1 MGVSMIGSIVK
12 KTAIKILGTKN
23 ERELN
28 RLQPIVERI
37 NGLEPEFQQ
46 LSNAD
51 LRSKTAHF
59 KERIDRGENLDS
71 VLPEAFAAVREA
83 SKRTLGE
90 RHFDVQLVGGIVLHE
105 GKIAEMATGEGKTLV
120 ATLPAYLNALSG
132 KGVHIITVNDYL
144 AKRDRDWMGAIY
156 EFLGLSV
163 GVIVHEMDD
172 LQRQKAYGCDI
183 TYGTNNEFGFDY
195 LRDNMKFSLDECVQR
210 ELNYGIV
217 DEVDSIL
224 IDEARTP
231 LIISGPVEHSTHK
244 FHEMKGP
251 VERLFQSQTRVIN
264 RILGEAE
271 SLLHEGKDYEAGV
284 KLVQAKRGAP
294 KHKRLLRIFEEGKH
308 RKLVERVELDFF
320 RERNWDLL
328 DQDLF
333 FIIDEK
339 SNVVDL
345 TEKGRKA
352 LSPQDPDFFVLPDL
366 STVDSEPDLTP
377 QERTELRI
385 KLEEEYS
392 EKTEKIHNVSQLL
405 RGYSIFEKDVD
416 YVVSNGQ
423 VIIVDEF
430 TGRLMPG
437 RRYSDGLHQ
446 ALEAKEGVTI
456 ERENQTL
463 ATVTFQNYFRMYEK
477 LAGMTGT
484 AYTEEMEFHKIYGL
498 EVMVI
503 PTNMPLIRTEYPD
516 VIYKSEREKFNA
528 VVREIT
534 QLNAEGHPVLVGTVS
549 VEKSERLSRMLKRH
563 GIKHHVLNAKNH
575 EREAEI
581 IAQAGSRGGVTISTN
596 MAGRGTDILL
606 GGNPKFLARA
616 MLDDAASEEENRKI
630 YEKMYASA
638 AKEKEEV
645 LAQGGLHVIGTERH
659 EARRIDNQLRGRA
672 GRQGDPGSS
681 RFYLS
686 LEDDL
691 MRLFGSERISNVMTK
706 LGIEEDQP
714 IEHSLITKAIENAQ
728 RRVEG
733 HNFDIR
739 KHLLEYDDVMNRQ
752 REEIYR
758 RRREV
763 LGNEGVSDR
772 IMEMAEELL
781 EEIVDAHTDR
791 KTHPEEW
798 DLRGLQEEL
807 FRNFSIHF
815 DLEKERVD
823 GLDQDGLREGVLNEV
838 RRAYEKKEQ
847 EIGQEI
853 LRHLEKVIMLQAID
867 TRWREHLLN
876 IDYLKEGIGLRGYG
890 QKDPL
895 TEFKI
900 EGSEMFFDMLAE
912 IREDTIRQLFAI
924 RLAAE
929 KEAKGRRREGPQRLT
944 LTRGEMVAPPL
955 EGEMPM
961 MQGGPTAMPEAESGK
976 VVTFRREGRK
986 IGRNEPCPCGSGRK
1000 YKKCCGR

>member
-1 MGVSMIGSIVK
+1 
-12 KTAIKILGTKN
+12 
-23 ERELN
+23 
-28 RLQPIVERI
+28 
-37 NGLEPEFQQ
+37 
-46 LSNAD
+46 
-51 LRSKTAHF
+51 
-59 KERIDRGENLDS
+59 
-71 VLPEAFAAVREA
+71 
-83 SKRTLGE
+83 
-90 RHFDVQLVGGIVLHE
+90 
-105 GKIAEMATGEGKTLV
+105 
-120 ATLPAYLNALSG
+120 
-132 KGVHIITVNDYL
+132 
-144 AKRDRDWMGAIY
+144 
-156 EFLGLSV
+156 
-163 GVIVHEMDD
+163 
-172 LQRQKAYGCDI
+172 
-183 TYGTNNEFGFDY
+183 
-195 LRDNMKFSLDECVQR
+195 MKFSLDECVQR
-210 ELNYGIV
+210 KLHYGIV

-244 FHEMKGP
+244 FHEFRGP

-264 RILGEAE
+264 RALGEAE
-271 SLLHEGKDYEAGV
+271 GLLQEGNDYEAGI
-284 KLVQAKRGAP
+284 KLLQAKRGFP
-294 KHKRLLRIFEEGKH
+294 KNKRLLRVLEDGKN

-320 RERNWDLL
+320 REKNWDLL
-328 DQDLF
+328 DQDLYF
-333 FIIDEK
+333 MIEEK

-345 TEKGRKA
+345 TERGRKA
-352 LSPQDPDFFVLPDL
+352 LSPQDPNFFVLPDL
-366 STVDSEPDLTP
+366 SSIDADPDLGP
-377 QERTELRI
+377 QERAELRM
-385 KLEEEYS
+385 KLEVEYS

-405 RGYSIFEKDVD
+405 KAYSVFERDVE

-498 EVMVI
+498 EVVVA

-528 VVREIT
+528 VVREIS
-534 QLNAEGHPVLVGTVS
+534 QLHEEGHPVLVGTVS
-549 VEKSERLSRMLKRH
+549 VEKSERLSRLLKRN

-581 IAQAGSRGGVTISTN
+581 IAQAGGKGAVTISTN

-606 GGNPKFLARA
+606 GGNPKFLSKT
-616 MLDDAASEEENRKI
+616 MTDDGASEEENRKAN
-630 YEKMYASA
+630 EKARAIA
-638 AKEKEEV
+638 AREKEEV
-645 LAQGGLHVIGTERH
+645 LAHGGLHVIGTERH

-691 MRLFGSERISNVMTK
+691 MRLFGSERISTVMTK

-714 IEHSLITKAIENAQ
+714 IEHGLITKAIENAQ

-758 RRREV
+758 RRGEV
-763 LGNEGVSDR
+763 LGNEEVRDR
-772 IMEMAEELL
+772 VMEMAEELV
-781 EEIVDAHTDR
+781 EEILDTYTDR
-791 KTHPEEW
+791 KTYPEEW

-807 FRNFSIHF
+807 IRNYSIRF
-815 DLEKERVD
+815 DMEREKFD
-823 GLDQDGLREGVLNEV
+823 GLDQDRLREQILDGVRE
-838 RRAYEKKEQ
+838 AYARKE
-847 EIGQEI
+847 EELGGEI
-853 LRHLEKVIMLQAID
+853 LRHLEKVILLQSID
-867 TRWREHLLN
+867 THWREHLLN
-876 IDYLKEGIGLRGYG
+876 IDYMKEGIGLRGYG
-890 QKDPL
+890 QKNPL
-895 TEFKI
+895 TEFRI
-900 EGSEMFFDMLAE
+900 EGSEMFLDMLAE
-912 IREDTIRQLFAI
+912 IREDTIRQMFAI

-929 KEAKGRRREGPQRLT
+929 REAGDWRRERPQRLI
-944 LTRGEMVAPPL
+944 LTRGEMSSPPP

-961 MQGGPTAMPEAESGK
+961 AQETPMETPMAMPEAEGGK
-976 VVTFRREGRK
+976 VVTFKREGRK
-986 IGRNEPCPCGSGRK
+986 IGRNEPCPCGSG
-1000 YKKCCGR
+1000 

>member
-1 MGVSMIGSIVK
+1 MIGSIVK

-37 NGLEPEFQQ
+37 NRLEPEFQK

-59 KERIDRGENLDS
+59 KERIDQGENLDS

-183 TYGTNNEFGFDY
+183 TFGTNNEFGFDY
-195 LRDNMKFSLDECVQR
+195 LRDNMKFTLDECVQR

-284 KLVQAKRGAP
+284 KLLQAKRGVP

-320 RERNWDLL
+320 RERNWDLI
-328 DQDLF
+328 DQDLY

-366 STVDSEPDLTP
+366 STIDSDSDLTP
-377 QERTELRI
+377 QERTELRMR
-385 KLEEEYS
+385 LEEEYS

-405 RGYSIFEKDVD
+405 RGYSLFEKDVE

-463 ATVTFQNYFRMYEK
+463 ATITFQNYFRMYEK

-498 EVMVI
+498 EVVVI

-528 VVREIT
+528 VVREIS
-534 QLNAEGHPVLVGTVS
+534 QLNGEGHPVLVGTVS

-581 IAQAGSRGGVTISTN
+581 IAQAGSKGGVTISTN

-616 MLDDAASEEENRKI
+616 MLGDDASEEENRKA

-645 LAQGGLHVIGTERH
+645 LAHGGLHVIGTERH

-763 LGNEGVSDR
+763 LGNESVSDR
-772 IMEMAEELL
+772 ILEMAEELV

-791 KTHPEEW
+791 KTYPDEW

-807 FRNFSIHF
+807 FRNFSIHL

-823 GLDQDGLREGVLNEV
+823 GLDQDGLREGILDEV
-838 RRAYEKKEQ
+838 RNGHAKKEQ

-853 LRHLEKVIMLQAID
+853 LRHLEKVIMLQSID

-900 EGSEMFFDMLAE
+900 EGSEMFLDMLAE

-929 KEAKGRRREGPQRLT
+929 REARGRRREGPQRLT
-944 LTRGEMVAPPL
+944 LTRGEMLSPPL

-961 MQGGPTAMPEAESGK
+961 MQEGPMAMPEAESGK

-986 IGRNEPCPCGSGRK
+986 VGRNEPCPCGSGRK

>member
-1 MGVSMIGSIVK
+1 MIGSIVK

-37 NGLEPEFQQ
+37 SRLEPEFQK

-271 SLLHEGKDYEAGV
+271 SLLHEGEDYEAGV

-308 RKLVERVELDFF
+308 RKLAERVELDFF
-320 RERNWDLL
+320 RERNWDLI
-328 DQDLF
+328 DQDLY

-366 STVDSEPDLTP
+366 STIDSDPDLTP

-405 RGYSIFEKDVD
+405 RGYSIFEKDVE

-463 ATVTFQNYFRMYEK
+463 ATITFQNYFRMYEK

-498 EVMVI
+498 EVVVI
-503 PTNMPLIRTEYPD
+503 PTNMPLIRTGYPD
-516 VIYKSEREKFNA
+516 LIYKSEREKFNA
-528 VVREIT
+528 VVREIS

-581 IAQAGSRGGVTISTN
+581 IAQAGRRGAVTISTN

-616 MLDDAASEEENRKI
+616 VLDDAASEEENRKI
-630 YEKMYASA
+630 SGKMYASA
-638 AKEKEEV
+638 AKEREEV

-691 MRLFGSERISNVMTK
+691 MRLFGSERISSVMTK

-714 IEHSLITKAIENAQ
+714 IEHSLITRAIENAQ

-763 LGNEGVSDR
+763 LGNESVSDR
-772 IMEMAEELL
+772 TMEMAEELV

-791 KTHPEEW
+791 KTYPEEW
-798 DLRGLQEEL
+798 DLRGFQEEL

-823 GLDQDGLREGVLNEV
+823 GLDQDGLKEEVLDEV
-838 RRAYEKKEQ
+838 RKAYAKKEQ

-853 LRHLEKVIMLQAID
+853 LCHLEKLIMLQAID

-900 EGSEMFFDMLAE
+900 EGSEMFLDMLAE

-929 KEAKGRRREGPQRLT
+929 REARGRRREGPQRLT
-944 LTRGEMVAPPL
+944 LTRGEMLSPSL
-955 EGEMPM
+955 EGEMDM
-961 MQGGPTAMPEAESGK
+961 MQGGPMALPEAESGK

-1000 YKKCCGR
+1000 YKKCCGRLA

>member
-1 MGVSMIGSIVK
+1 MIGSIVK

-28 RLQPIVERI
+28 RLQPMVERI
-37 NGLEPEFQQ
+37 NRLEPEFQR
-46 LSNAD
+46 LSNSD
-51 LRSKTAHF
+51 LKSKTAHF
-59 KERIDRGENLDS
+59 KERIDRGEDLDS
-71 VLPEAFAAVREA
+71 LLPEAFAAVREA

-120 ATLPAYLNALSG
+120 ATLPAYLNALGG
-132 KGVHIITVNDYL
+132 KGVHIVTVNDYL

-210 ELNYGIV
+210 ELHYGIV

-244 FHEMKGP
+244 FHELKVP

-264 RILGEAE
+264 RTLGEAE
-271 SLLHEGKDYEAGV
+271 SLLREEEEKDYEAGI

-294 KHKRLLRIFEEGKH
+294 KHKRLLRILEEGKH

-320 RERNWDLL
+320 RERNWDLI
-328 DQDLF
+328 DQDLY

-339 SNVVDL
+339 SHVVDL
-345 TEKGRKA
+345 TEKGRNA
-352 LSPQDPDFFVLPDL
+352 LSPQDPNFFVLPDL
-366 STVDSEPDLTP
+366 STIDSDPDLSP
-377 QERTELRI
+377 QERTALRM

-405 RGYSIFEKDVD
+405 RGYSLFEKDVE

-463 ATVTFQNYFRMYEK
+463 ATITFQNYFRMYEK

-528 VVREIT
+528 VVREVS
-534 QLNAEGHPVLVGTVS
+534 QLNGEGHPVLVGTVS

-581 IAQAGSRGGVTISTN
+581 IAQAGRRGGVTISTN

-616 MLDDAASEEENRKI
+616 TVSDEASEEEKRKA

-638 AKEKEEV
+638 AKDKEEV
-645 LAQGGLHVIGTERH
+645 LAHGGLHVIGTERH

-763 LGNEGVSDR
+763 LGNESVSDR
-772 IMEMAEELL
+772 IMEMAEELV

-791 KTHPEEW
+791 KTYPEEW

-807 FRNFSIHF
+807 IRNFSVHF
-815 DLEKERVD
+815 NIARDRVD
-823 GLDQDGLREGVLNEV
+823 GLDQDGLREEALDEV
-838 RRAYEKKEQ
+838 RKAYGRKEQ
-847 EIGQEI
+847 EVGQEI
-853 LRHLEKVIMLQAID
+853 LRHLEKLIMLQAID

-912 IREDTIRQLFAI
+912 IREDAIRQLFAI

-929 KEAKGRRREGPQRLT
+929 REARGRRREGPQRLT
-944 LTRGEMVAPPL
+944 LTRGEMLSPPP

-961 MQGGPTAMPEAESGK
+961 MQEGPMAVPEAEAGK

-986 IGRNEPCPCGSGRK
+986 VGRNEPCPCGSGRK

>member
-1 MGVSMIGSIVK
+1 MIGSIVK

-37 NGLEPEFQQ
+37 NRLEPEFQK

-59 KERIDRGENLDS
+59 KERIDQGENLDS

-183 TYGTNNEFGFDY
+183 TFGTNNEFGFDY
-195 LRDNMKFSLDECVQR
+195 LRDNMKFTLDECVQR

-284 KLVQAKRGAP
+284 KLLQ
-294 KHKRLLRIFEEGKH
+294 IFEEGKH

-320 RERNWDLL
+320 RERNWDLI
-328 DQDLF
+328 DQDLY

-366 STVDSEPDLTP
+366 STIDSDSDLTP
-377 QERTELRI
+377 QERTELRMR
-385 KLEEEYS
+385 LEEEYS

-405 RGYSIFEKDVD
+405 RGYSLFEKDVE

-463 ATVTFQNYFRMYEK
+463 ATITFQNYFRMYEK

-498 EVMVI
+498 EVVVI

-528 VVREIT
+528 VVREIS
-534 QLNAEGHPVLVGTVS
+534 QLNGEGHPVLVGTVS

-581 IAQAGSRGGVTISTN
+581 IAQAGSKGGVTISTN

-616 MLDDAASEEENRKI
+616 MLGDEASEEENRKV

-645 LAQGGLHVIGTERH
+645 LAHGGLHVIGTERH

-763 LGNEGVSDR
+763 LGNESVSDR
-772 IMEMAEELL
+772 IMEMAEELV

-791 KTHPEEW
+791 KTYPDEW

-807 FRNFSIHF
+807 FRNFSIHL

-823 GLDQDGLREGVLNEV
+823 GLDQDGLREGILDEV
-838 RRAYEKKEQ
+838 RNGHAKKEQ

-853 LRHLEKVIMLQAID
+853 LRHLEKVIMLQSID

-900 EGSEMFFDMLAE
+900 EGSEMFLDMLAE

-929 KEAKGRRREGPQRLT
+929 REARGRRREGPQRLT
-944 LTRGEMVAPPL
+944 LTRGEMLSPPL

-961 MQGGPTAMPEAESGK
+961 MQEGPMAMPEAESGK

-986 IGRNEPCPCGSGRK
+986 VGRNEPCPCGSGRK